1 MFLTCSDLQELS
13 ICFICTQRD
22 LYTWVRDTW
31 NFCFFPRQFTI
42 HLLQG
47 QSSWSSPGLNAL
59 LKGTMAVVNGLS
71 LLGLK
76 LTIFW
81 LTAQMLNHIS
91 AQHPLWGRHVLDII
105 IEL

>member
-1 MFLTCSDLQELS
+1 
-13 ICFICTQRD
+13 
-22 LYTWVRDTW
+22 
-31 NFCFFPRQFTI
+31 
-42 HLLQG
+42 
-47 QSSWSSPGLNAL
+47 
-59 LKGTMAVVNGLS
+59 MAVVNGLS

-105 IEL
+105 IELKANIALYTGQSCISNQATI